1 MATKQ
6 IGLGTLV
13 KVDENDDGTS
23 HTTVTIV
30 MDATPPARKRARIG
44 QTSLDDTLETFAAG
58 IESASEFQF
67 TQYWHPTDTVHA
79 SLDTLFGAKTV
90 VEFQVVYPFATPIT
104 DEFEG
109 WVSDLE
115 PQQISVDGM
124 IMRRVTIQRNSAI
137 TRT

>member
-13 KVDENDDGTS
+13 KVDEDDSGS
-23 HTTVTIV
+23 VFTTCTIV

-44 QTSLDDTLETFAAG
+44 QTSLDDTLETFAPG

-67 TQYWHPTDTVHA
+67 TQYWHPTDTQHA
-79 SLDTLFGAKTV
+79 SIDTLFGAKTIV
-90 VEFQVVYPFATPIT
+90 LWQIVYPFAAPIT
-104 DEFEG
+104 DQFEG

-124 IMRRVTIQRNSAI
+124 IMRRVTIQRTSAI